1 LDQIILVGERHVN
14 PNTPVLV
21 GVSQILQRIDDP
33 LAGKEPVAMMLDAIH
48 EAAADTG
55 NALIIK
61 EVDSIRVIR
70 GIWRYKQPAQYLV
83 DSLGLSNVET
93 MGTPFGGNMVQ
104 SCVNR
109 TALDIL
115 SGDRSVVIITGAE
128 NGNSQAKARKAGVE
142 IPYLDLPGKY
152 DAMLEE
158 EVPMSSEGEIAVGI
172 RAPIQIYPIIENAIR
187 HQRGESIADHAKRIS
202 ELWAGFS
209 QVAKDNPTAWLR
221 EPVDAETIRTSGPKN
236 RMVSFPY
243 PKLMNSNNAVDMSS
257 ALIMCSVEKAKS
269 LGIAEEKW
277 VYPLAGTDAHD
288 HYFISNRENLHS
300 SPAIRIAGKKA
311 LELAGMSVSDIDLL
325 DVYSCFP
332 SAVQVAINELGLDAS
347 KPLTVTGGLT
357 FGGGPLNNYVMHS
370 IAKMVELLRAGK
382 TGAGKSQRG
391 MITANGGY
399 LTKHAFGIYSD
410 QPLQEFAYQNV
421 QAEVDATPKVEVV
434 EQYEGEVTIESY
446 TVMYGPNGP
455 AVGHAACRLQ
465 DGRRTWAN
473 TQDPEVVQAMT
484 ESEFCGRSASV
495 KDNVLQVSI
504 G

>member
-1 LDQIILVGERHVN
+1 MN

-55 NALIIK
+55 NPAIIK
-61 EVDSIRVIR
+61 DADSIRVIR
-70 GIWRYKQPAQYLV
+70 GVWRYKQPAKYLV
-83 DSLGLSNVET
+83 EALGLSNVET
-93 MGTPFGGNMVQ
+93 MGTPYGGNMVQ

-109 TALDIL
+109 SALDIL
-115 SGDRSVVIITGAE
+115 SGNRSVVIITGAE

-142 IPYLDLPGKY
+142 IPYLDLQGEY
-152 DAMLEE
+152 DAMLDED
-158 EVPMSSEGEIAVGI
+158 VPMSSEGEIAVGI
-172 RAPIQIYPIIENAIR
+172 RAPIQIYPIFENALR
-187 HQRGESIADHAKRIS
+187 HQRGESIPDHAKRIS

-221 EPVDAETIRTSGPKN
+221 DPVDAETIRTAGPKN

-257 ALIMCSVEKAKS
+257 ALIMCSVEKAKA
-269 LGIAEEKW
+269 LGIPEEKW
-277 VYPLAGTDAHD
+277 IYPLAGTDGHD
-288 HYFISNRENLHS
+288 HYFVSNRENLYS
-300 SPAIRIAGKKA
+300 SPAIRIAGSRA
-311 LELAGMSVSDIDLL
+311 LQLADMTVSDIDLL

-347 KPLTVTGGLT
+347 KPLTITGGLT

-370 IAKMVELLRAGK
+370 IAKMVELLRE
-382 TGAGKSQRG
+382 GKSQRG

-410 QPLQEFAYQNV
+410 EPMQEFAYENV
-421 QAEVDATPKVEVV
+421 QSEIDATPFVEVV
-434 EQYEGEVTIESY
+434 EQHDGEVTIESY

-455 AVGHAACRLQ
+455 AVGHAACLLP

-473 TQDPEVVQAMT
+473 TEDPAVVQAMT
-484 ESEFCGRSASV
+484 EAEFCGRSATV
-495 KDNVLQVSI
+495 KNNVLITVQQVAA

>member
-1 LDQIILVGERHVN
+1 MNL
-14 PNTPVLV
+14 NTPVLV

-33 LAGKEPVAMMLDAIH
+33 LAGKEPVAMMLDAIL
-48 EAAADTG
+48 EAAEDTG
-55 NALIIK
+55 NAAILK
-61 EVDSIRVIR
+61 EADSIRVIR
-70 GIWRYKQPAQYLV
+70 GIWRYKQPGQYLV
-83 DSLGLSNVET
+83 EALGLSNVET
-93 MGTPFGGNMVQ
+93 MGTPFGGNVVQ

-109 TALDIL
+109 SALDIL
-115 SGDRSVVIITGAE
+115 SGERSVVIITGAE
-128 NGNSQAKARKAGVE
+128 NGNSQAKARKASVE
-142 IPYLDLPGKY
+142 IPYLDLPGRY
-152 DAMLEE
+152 DAMLDE
-158 EVPMSSEGEIAVGI
+158 EVPMSSKAEIAVGI
-172 RAPIQIYPIIENAIR
+172 RAPIQIYPIFENALR
-187 HQRGESIADHAKRIS
+187 HQRGESIADHTKRIS

-221 EPVDAETIRTSGPKN
+221 DPVDAETIRTPGPKN

-257 ALIMCSVEKAKS
+257 ALIMCSVKKARS

-288 HYFISNRENLHS
+288 HYFVSNRENLYS
-300 SPAIRIAGKKA
+300 SPAIRIAGKRA
-311 LELAGMSVSDIDLL
+311 LELAGMSVADIDLL

-332 SAVQVAINELGLDAS
+332 SAVQVAINELGLDTS
-347 KPLTVTGGLT
+347 KPLTITGGLT

-382 TGAGKSQRG
+382 SQRG

-410 QPLQEFAYQNV
+410 QHLQEFAYENV
-421 QAEVDATPKVEVV
+421 QAEVDATPKVETV
-434 EQYEGEVTIESY
+434 EQFDGEVTIESY

-455 AVGHAACRLQ
+455 TVGHAACLLA

-473 TQDPEVVQAMT
+473 TEDPAVVQAMT
-484 ESEFCGRSASV
+484 ESEFCGKSASV
-495 KDNVLQVSI
+495 KDNVLQVSV

>member
-1 LDQIILVGERHVN
+1 MN

-33 LAGKEPVAMMLDAIH
+33 LLGKEPVQMMLDAIH

-55 NALIIK
+55 NAAILK
-61 EVDSIRVIR
+61 AADSVRVIR
-70 GIWRYKQPAQYLV
+70 GIWRYKQPAKYLV
-83 DSLGLSNVET
+83 EALGLSNVET
-93 MGTPFGGNMVQ
+93 MGTPFGGNTVQ

-109 TALDIL
+109 SALDIL
-115 SGDRSVVIITGAE
+115 SGQKSVVIITGAE
-128 NGNSQAKARKAGVE
+128 NGGSQAKARKAGVE
-142 IPYLDLPGKY
+142 IPYLDLPGTY
-152 DAMLEE
+152 DAMLGA
-158 EVPMSSEGEIAVGI
+158 EVPMSSESEIAMGL
-172 RAPIQIYPIIENAIR
+172 RAPIQIYPIFENALR
-187 HQRGESIADHAKRIS
+187 HQRGESIPDHAKRIS

-209 QVAKDNPTAWLR
+209 QVAKDNPSAWLR
-221 EPVDAETIRTSGPKN
+221 DPVDAETIRTPGPKN

-257 ALIMCSVEKAKS
+257 ALIMCSVAKAKS

-288 HYFISNRENLHS
+288 HYFVSNRENLYS
-300 SPAIRIAGKKA
+300 SPAIRIGGGKA
-311 LELAGMSVSDIDLL
+311 LELANMSVADIDLL

-332 SAVQVAINELGLDAS
+332 SAVQVAINELGLDAA

-370 IAKMVELLRAGK
+370 IARMVELLRE
-382 TGAGKSQRG
+382 GKSQRG

-399 LTKHAFGIYSD
+399 LTKHAFGIYSNE
-410 QPLQEFAYQNV
+410 PMQEFVHEDV
-421 QAEVDATPKVEVV
+421 QAEIDATPKKDSVDMHD
-434 EQYEGEVTIESY
+434 GDVTIESY

-455 AVGHAACRLQ
+455 AVGHAACLLP

-473 TQDPEVVQAMT
+473 TEDKETVQAMT
-484 ESEFCGRSASV
+484 EIEFCGKPAAV
-495 KDNVLQVSI
+495 KGGVLTVAVL
-504 G
+504 